1 MQATLYGTFG
11 GSIFALEHDTR
22 QCASDVQPRP
32 THTAGHCTSYY
43 ADVYRMR
50 HVLTCG
56 DTPLV
61 QAPSSTTSVT
71 ATTEPLEAGP
81 SSGAAH
87 RKVIS
92 TLCMWTIPHVRDSI
106 HHAINR
112 SNNFT
117 NNFSNGFGGA
127 IRLGSPDGG
136 KSTTYDICKLK

>member
-11 GSIFALEHDTR
+11 GSCFALEHDTR
-22 QCASDVQPRP
+22 QCASDVQPLP

-92 TLCMWTIPHVRDSI
+92 TLCMWTIPHVREKDSI
-106 HHAINR
+106 HHELCCYQQVEQLHEQLFQWIR
-112 SNNFT
+112 RGHPI
-117 NNFSNGFGGA
+117 GFA
-127 IRLGSPDGG
+127 RWR
-136 KSTTYDICKLK
+136 